1 MNMDTAVLVI
11 DVQNDFVHEQGS
23 LAHARRDV
31 APMQAVVSSIS
42 NLVEAARSAS
52 VHVIWI
58 RTEHN
63 PWTNSSA
70 WVNRLA
76 NKQDI
81 RRHPICV
88 GGTWG
93 AELYQLKPK
102 ESEPVVT
109 KHRYSAFVNTDLDL
123 ILRSMEIRRLL
134 IAGVTT
140 NVCVE
145 STARDGAMRDYVV
158 TLLADCMAADSAAE
172 HEATLFTFEHYFG
185 SVTNSKD
192 AINAW

>member
-1 MNMDTAVLVI
+1 MRMDTAVLVV
-11 DVQNDFVHEQGS
+11 DVQNDFVHEKGS
-23 LAHARRDV
+23 LAQAGRDV
-31 APMQAVVSSIS
+31 APMQAVISNIS
-42 NLVEAARSAS
+42 NLVKAARSAD
-52 VHVIWI
+52 VPVIWV

-76 NKQDI
+76 NKQDLQ
-81 RRHPICV
+81 RHPICV

-93 AELYQLKPK
+93 ADLYELTPEY
-102 ESEPVVT
+102 SEPVVT
-109 KHRYSAFVNTDLDL
+109 KHRYSAFVDTDLDL

-134 IAGVTT
+134 ISGVTT

-145 STARDGAMRDYVV
+145 STARDGAMRDYFV

-172 HEATLFTFEHYFG
+172 HEATLFTFDHYFG
-185 SVTNSKD
+185 SVANSED
-192 AINAW
+192 IIETW